1 MPKNENLLN
10 RFKLDG
16 KVALITGGT
25 RGIGYAIA
33 RALGDAGARLFIN
46 ARNDSEEVE
55 KDAWRVGIR
64 RHICCR

>member
-25 RGIGYAIA
+25 RGIGLATA
-33 RALGDAGARLFIN
+33 RALGDAGARLFISS
-46 ARNDSEEVE
+46 RNDSEEVE
-55 KDAWRVGIR
+55 KTLGAVGIR
-64 RHICCR
+64 RHIYCR